1 MNTDIQK
8 LRSAIMVAKYLN
20 LSEAAHNLNFTPSA
34 VSKHIKSL
42 EDEMGVQLFD
52 RHSRSGVKLTNNGRV
67 ILPVL
72 QKVITDLDELEGVI
86 RSISESPTFWVG
98 TPPVFPSRITSAFLS
113 RLGDRMPDMQIRILH
128 HDSKTLIELVRLGR
142 LDAGISTML
151 GSPADNPEFYGIR
164 DRDLVVEPVV
174 TEEEIVLLNED
185 HPLAK
190 KETIRMSDLFRD
202 PSNIFLF
209 INPDPNNISQR
220 QKIFANEC
228 KRRGVS
234 AQTRTISLETSLASD
249 VIKRQISS
257 KPNCISFM
265 PPQKELPPG
274 VTARICTDT
283 IFSSRIIIYYMKSNR
298 SRGLKA
304 FIEGAESII
313 RSGRI
318 D

>member
-8 LRSAIMVAKYLN
+8 LRSAIMTAKYLN

-52 RHSRSGVKLTNNGRV
+52 RHSRSGVSLTNDGRV
-67 ILPVL
+67 VLPVL

-86 RSISESPTFWVG
+86 RSLSESPTFWIG

-113 RLGDRMPDMQIRILH
+113 RLEDLSPGLKIQILH
-128 HDSKTLIELVRLGR
+128 HDSRTLIELVRLGR

-151 GSPADNPEFYGIR
+151 GSPADNPEFYSIK
-164 DRDLVVEPVV
+164 DRNLIIEPVV
-174 TEEEIVLLNED
+174 SEEEVVLLNED
-185 HPLAK
+185 HPLSK
-190 KETIRMSDLFRD
+190 KDTLRMDDLLSDPD
-202 PSNIFLF
+202 NTYLF
-209 INPDPNNISQR
+209 INPTPSTVSLR
-220 QKIFANEC
+220 QKLFTNEC
-228 KRRGVS
+228 RKRGIK
-234 AQTRTISLETSLASD
+234 AKTRTVSLELGLASE
-249 VIKRQISS
+249 VVKRQIAAR
-257 KPNCISFM
+257 KNYVAFL

-274 VTARICTDT
+274 VVARTCADT
-283 IFSSRIIIYYMKSNR
+283 VYSSRVVIYYMKNNR

-313 RSGRI
+313 RKGRI